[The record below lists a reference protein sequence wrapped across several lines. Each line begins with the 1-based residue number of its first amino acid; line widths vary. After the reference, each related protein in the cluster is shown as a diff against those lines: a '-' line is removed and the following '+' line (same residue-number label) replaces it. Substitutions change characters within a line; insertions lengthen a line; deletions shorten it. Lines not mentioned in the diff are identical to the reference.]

1 VGVGVFVGVLVTLA
15 VTVVVGV
22 RVTVGVTVALAVLVG
37 VGVAQIHNG
46 LSSAVPLPLIIVT
59 TFTQATLNMFPPAT
73 LTISTLLLQL
83 IIENVVPVLVCV
95 PPYKNHSVQQIFV

>member
-1 VGVGVFVGVLVTLA
+1 LVGVIVGVD
-15 VTVVVGV
+15 
-22 RVTVGVTVALAVLVG
+22 VLVG
-37 VGVAQIHNG
+37 VGVEVLVEVGVGVAHIQSE
-46 LSSAVPLPLIIVT
+46 LSSALPLPLIIVT

-73 LTISTLLLQL
+73 FTISTLLLQL